1 MPLGIDFWEDF
12 IGFWEPKSNQVGTK
26 MGSKI
31 DVKFER
37 RFLIIRAPAAAGARK
52 IKIWGW
58 KLRAKTD
65 QKSIKKRSPR
75 WMASWHR
82 FFLDF
87 DRFWEASWEGNRS
100 QDRPKK
106 ASKNDAKKKSNEI
119 AKKVAIRI
127 SNPARDPGSWVLG
140 RSTPLSRASP
150 SRPALHA
157 RASPPFTPFT
167 PSTPRLTTPRHV
179 TPRHAS
185 P

>member
-1 MPLGIDFWEDF
+1 MPFKIDFWSDF
-12 IGFWEPKSNQVGTK
+12 DGFWEGKWSQVGTK

-31 DVKFER
+31 DDNFER

-87 DRFWEASWEGNRS
+87 GRFWEASWEGNRS

-106 ASKNDAKKKSNEI
+106 ASKNDAKKKSNER
-119 AKKVAIRI
+119 AKKVATRI
-127 SNPARDPGSWVLG
+127 SNYRLPPRSWVLG
-140 RSTPLSRASP
+140 RG
-150 SRPALHA
+150 
-157 RASPPFTPFT
+157 
-167 PSTPRLTTPRHV
+167 
-179 TPRHAS
+179 
-185 P
+185 

>member
-1 MPLGIDFWEDF
+1 MDEIWAIFGSKW
-12 IGFWEPKSNQVGTK
+12 NQVGTK

-31 DVKFER
+31 YVKFER

-87 DRFWEASWEGNRS
+87 GRFWEASWEGNRS

-106 ASKNDAKKKSNEI
+106 ASKNDAKKKSILEPSWGCL
-119 AKKVAIRI
+119 RR
-127 SNPARDPGSWVLG
+127 SGGLRPANSGP
-140 RSTPLSRASP
+140 SRA
-150 SRPALHA
+150 A
-157 RASPPFTPFT
+157 RE
-167 PSTPRLTTPRHV
+167 RVGRG
-179 TPRHAS
+179 
-185 P
+185 

>member
-1 MPLGIDFWEDF
+1 M
-12 IGFWEPKSNQVGTK
+12 
-26 MGSKI
+26 
-31 DVKFER
+31 
-37 RFLIIRAPAAAGARK
+37 
-52 IKIWGW
+52 
-58 KLRAKTD
+58 RAKTD

-127 SNPARDPGSWVLG
+127 SNPARHPGSWVLG
-140 RSTPLSRASP
+140 RSPPLGLDKP
-150 SRPALHA
+150 RPLHTA
-157 RASPPFTPFT
+157 RADFRLYPLLTCLVQSCLVVCLFRAVLACPAKTAWIAQIRPFPN
-167 PSTPRLTTPRHV
+167 SKKLQNQNQCLKKLKN
-179 TPRHAS
+179 
-185 P
+185 

>member
-1 MPLGIDFWEDF
+1 MPLGVDLWTKFGRF
-12 IGFWEPKSNQVGTK
+12 LVPKWSQVDTT

-87 DRFWEASWEGNRS
+87 GRFWEASWEGNRS

-106 ASKNDAKKKSNEI
+106 ASKNDAKKKSSEI
-119 AKKVAIRI
+119 AKKVATRI
-127 SNPARDPGSWVLG
+127 SNDARGRGSWVLG
-140 RSTPLSRASP
+140 MKRSGWTLSS
-150 SRPALHA
+150 SIH
-157 RASPPFTPFT
+157 SCII
-167 PSTPRLTTPRHV
+167 
-179 TPRHAS
+179 
-185 P
+185 